1 MQGYRNTINTSTT
14 FGTLSVTLIALL
26 YNFCTKKCI
35 KKYNSNCNIDWN
47 IFVSL
52 SYTGEW

>member
-1 MQGYRNTINTSTT
+1 MQGYRNTNNTSTT
-14 FGTLSVTLIALL
+14 FGILSVTLIALL